1 MAMAEHD
8 GHVRIK
14 LSLDS
19 SGVGKNTQSIK
30 DTFKRLGHD
39 AKAAV
44 SDVSFSGIEKNAKAA
59 STAVGD
65 VAREISGM
73 TAAQQKVAASYAKK
87 TAEIAKL
94 TEQIRQGEAKAN
106 ETTQQLQNRQDAL
119 KDSLARTQAEAEKLQ
134 AEYDKINAKMRSRAR
149 YQTEAELIANHE
161 TEIRQLDKL
170 NSRMVAL
177 DDKARDY
184 QRRIEELQNKIE
196 RLNAVKVG
204 ETGGTQSG
212 LKSKLEA
219 AQVEADVLKQKLN
232 EIDQTEKNVGRR
244 SGIAANVG
252 KALKK
257 GLQDAGATAKR
268 VFGSIIDYSRNATK
282 RIREHFKPLNK
293 TLHHFGTLFKQAF
306 VFGVVMQTLT
316 KIRKALGEIAAK
328 DELIGK
334 QLKTIKGNLITAF
347 APLWQAVYPVVVSI
361 LNVITAITSA
371 LANLSIKIFGDL
383 GDGAKQTAELL
394 NGEADAI
401 KGVSDAA
408 KSAAKEL
415 GTFDEINQISTNGG
429 GGGGAGGAL
438 ASSAGVLTDLSWT
451 FEDIYE
457 RMMAIN
463 WEQVAA
469 RINSALLSID
479 FAYIGAKLRGG
490 AQYVLNALDELLVG
504 IEWRTLGENVA
515 DGFSEVLT
523 GELLPDLAETLGNWF
538 NAKIQL
544 FYGFVSTFNW
554 SGFGTAI
561 GNGITSFFSTTNFS
575 ELGITFTGFATGIL
589 EAISS
594 ACEETN
600 WKLVGSK
607 IEEGLLNI
615 NFEAIGDKLSNAVQG
630 ILSGIQQ
637 LLNTQNWET
646 VGENFAAGF
655 NSLLTGNLPSELSKT
670 LSSLLNSA
678 FSSFNGFTA
687 NFNWSGLGSSLNDSL
702 NDFFNNT
709 NWSDLGE
716 GISNFIKGFTE
727 TVTTLITEAD
737 TEEITKAITELLMS
751 IDWMGILWSV
761 LESAIKTG
769 FTAPFKLAESGY
781 HALAGIFEQ
790 AFGNPEEASNA
801 AKLDSFWGIEDI
813 EYMISDMLELN
824 MTVEEFQ
831 TLMEREVDF
840 DTSMLRLEI
849 TNLAND
855 LNEGKISVDEFRTG
869 MINLGAS
876 NAQVDTILSELGY
889 SAGTLSVNL
898 ESTSEAMG
906 NISGDM
912 ETAADSSKTMAKATG
927 DVADNSASAETAVK
941 DESSA
946 LVDMTSDADDAA
958 TSQGDLADATISLAD
973 ATDTGATD
981 MDIALAKNLNSWR
994 AYAATLTAI
1003 MGEIKQTQTQFW
1015 AGFAPAAEQA
1025 ARAMTSAFN
1034 GAAAN
1039 IKHAFDGAWQ
1049 SIIEGLSNGGSNF
1062 SAITDG
1068 VGRVLKNQ
1076 LNALIGGL
1084 NSVLSNSFKQI
1095 NNVFSQIRNMTVNG
1109 SRPFNS
1115 IKSIDVPRIPALA
1128 KGAVIPANHEF
1139 LAILGDQKHGT
1150 NIEAP
1155 LDTIV
1160 QAMMTALDNSGM
1172 HRGATADEI
1181 AAAMSRMVVQFDSK
1195 QVGRVVAAQID
1206 ANRLED
1212 GKFSYNLA

>member
-19 SGVGKNTQSIK
+19 SGVSKNTQSIK

-44 SDVSFSGIEKNAKAA
+44 SDVSFNGIEKNAKAA
-59 STAVGD
+59 SAAVGD

-73 TAAQQKVAASYAKK
+73 TAAQAKVAVSYAKK

-106 ETTQQLQNRQDAL
+106 EVTQQLQNRQDTL
-119 KDSLARTQAEAEKLQ
+119 KDSLARATGEAERLQ
-134 AEYDKINAKMRSRAR
+134 REWDKINASVKRTREGDILPG
-149 YQTEAELIANHE
+149 QEKKIAA
-161 TEIRQLDKL
+161 LDKL
-170 NSRMVAL
+170 GYKMADL

-184 QRRIEELQNKIE
+184 QRRIDELQAKIE

-244 SGIAANVG
+244 SGIASNVG

-257 GLQDAGATAKR
+257 GLQDAGTTAKR
-268 VFGSIIDYSRNATK
+268 VFSSIVDYSRNATK
-282 RIREHFKPLNK
+282 RIKEHFKPLNK
-293 TLHHFGTLFKQAF
+293 TLHHFGTLFKQAL

-328 DELIGK
+328 DELISK
-334 QLKTIKGNLITAF
+334 QLKTIKGNLLTAF

-415 GTFDEINQISTNGG
+415 GTFDEINQISTSGGG

-438 ASSAGVLTDLSWT
+438 ASSAGVLSDLSWT
-451 FEDIYE
+451 FEDIYR

-479 FAYIGAKLRGG
+479 FAYIASKLRGG
-490 AQYVLNALDELLVG
+490 AQYILNALDDLLVG

-515 DGFSEVLT
+515 GGFNEVLT
-523 GELLPDLAETLGNWF
+523 TELLPDLAETLANWF
-538 NAKIQL
+538 NAKVEL
-544 FYGFVSTFNW
+544 FYGFVSTFSW
-554 SGFGTAI
+554 TGLGTAI
-561 GNGITSFFSTTNFS
+561 GNGITTYFSITNWS
-575 ELGITFTGFATGIL
+575 RLGATFTGFASGIL
-589 EAISS
+589 DAITA
-594 ACEETN
+594 ACDATD
-600 WKLVGSK
+600 WTLVGSK
-607 IEEGLLNI
+607 IEDGLLSI
-615 NFEAIGDKLSNAVQG
+615 NFETIGDKLSNAVQG
-630 ILSGIQQ
+630 VLSGVQT
-637 LLNTQNWET
+637 LLNTQNWES
-646 VGENFAAGF
+646 VGESLAKGF
-655 NSLLTGNLPSELSKT
+655 NTLLTGDLPSELSRT

-678 FSSFNGFTA
+678 FGSLNGFTA
-687 NFNWSGLGSSLNDSL
+687 TFNWSGFGSSLNDSL
-702 NDFFNNT
+702 NEFFNNT
-709 NWSDLGE
+709 NWEDLGE
-716 GISNFIKGFTE
+716 GISNFIIGFTD
-727 TVTTLITEAD
+727 TVTTMITEAD
-737 TEEITKAITELLMS
+737 TQAITDAITELLMS

-769 FTAPFKLAESGY
+769 LTAPFTLAESGY
-781 HALAGIFEQ
+781 NALASIFKQ
-790 AFGNPEEASNA
+790 AFGGAEDASNTA
-801 AKLDSFWGIEDI
+801 ALDSFWDIEGIEAAI
-813 EYMISDMLELN
+813 VKVFEAKEGYEQFVAL
-824 MTVEEFQ
+824 VEEG
-831 TLMEREVDF
+831 VDF
-840 DTSMLRLEI
+840 DAS
-849 TNLAND
+849 A
-855 LNEGKISVDEFRTG
+855 LNEQILTLTANLRDGVIDVDEFRAS
-869 MINLGAS
+869 MIAFGAS
-876 NAQVDTILSELGY
+876 NEQVDAILEGLGIAT
-889 SAGTLSVNL
+889 AGVATNMST
-898 ESTSEAMG
+898 TSEALG
-906 NISGDM
+906 NISDDM
-912 ETAADSSKTMAKATG
+912 DDAASSAETMAAATET
-927 DVADNSASAETAVK
+927 VADNTGDAETAIE
-941 DESSA
+941 DESDA
-946 LVDMTSDADDAA
+946 LVDIVSDADDATTA
-958 TSQGDLADATISLAD
+958 QEDLTDATISLAD

-981 MDIALAKNLNSWR
+981 MDAALAKNLLSWR
-994 AYAATLTAI
+994 TYAATLTTI
-1003 MGEIKQTQTQFW
+1003 MGGIKQEQMQFW
-1015 AGFAPAAEQA
+1015 SGFAPAAEQA
-1025 ARAMTSAFN
+1025 ARAMSSAFS
-1034 GAAAN
+1034 GAASN
-1039 IKHAFDGAWQ
+1039 IKSTFDAAWK
-1049 SIIEGLSNGGSNF
+1049 SIINGLSNGGSTF
-1062 SAITDG
+1062 SAIADG
-1068 VGRVLKNQ
+1068 VGSVLKRQ
-1076 LNALIGGL
+1076 LNSLINGL
-1084 NSVLSNSFKQI
+1084 NSVLNSSFRQI
-1095 NNVFSQIRNMTVNG
+1095 NNVFERLRTTEVSGM
-1109 SRPFNS
+1109 RPFSS
-1115 IKSIDVPRIPALA
+1115 IKSISIPRIPALA
-1128 KGAVIPANHEF
+1128 QGAVIPANHEF

-1172 HRGATADEI
+1172 RRGATADEI

-1212 GKFSYNLA
+1212 GKFAFGLA